1 MTNHEKHEQYIFT
14 RKGIR
19 NVDRDAIEVYGMRGI
34 VLMENAAR
42 GAADVIL
49 ETCSDE
55 ELQHIVVVCGAGNN
69 GGDGFAIA
77 RHLYNQG
84 LRVTLVSISEPK
96 TPDAIENATTAKH
109 MQIPFVD
116 FSGDILES
124 ATIIVDAILGT
135 GIDREVR
142 PPARSVITSLDRY
155 SARIISIDI
164 PSGLDCDTGQ
174 PLGICVKASLTI
186 TFVGL
191 KQGFMH
197 EKTLEYVGHIVVVD
211 TGCPQTLL
219 KKYASSN
226 T

>member
-1 MTNHEKHEQYIFT
+1 
-14 RKGIR
+14 
-19 NVDRDAIEVYGMRGI
+19 
-34 VLMENAAR
+34 
-42 GAADVIL
+42 
-49 ETCSDE
+49 
-55 ELQHIVVVCGAGNN
+55 
-69 GGDGFAIA
+69 
-77 RHLYNQG
+77 
-84 LRVTLVSISEPK
+84 
-96 TPDAIENATTAKH
+96 

-197 EKTLEYVGHIVVVD
+197 EKTQEYVGHIVVVD